1 MTHTLTAKAKS
12 KHSDEI
18 YAIQI
23 TQAKGDIE
31 TSCTCRA
38 GQNHDLCWHVE
49 AVINGEVD
57 KLVFDGDT
65 SKAEQI
71 IEFIHSASFK
81 NSAFKRAYDE
91 WIEACEQFDRATVK
105 KRKKRDRLKKLMSV
119 STHSNS
125 KV

>member
-1 MTHTLTAKAKS
+1 MTQTLTAKAKS

-18 YAIQI
+18 YTIQI

-38 GQNHDLCWHVE
+38 GGNHDLCWHVE

-57 KLVFDGDT
+57 KLTFDGDT
-65 SKAEQI
+65 SGPEQI
-71 IEFIHSASFK
+71 IDFIHSAPFK
-81 NSAFKRAYDE
+81 SSPFKRAYDE

-105 KRKKRDRLKKLMSV
+105 KRKKRDRLKKQMTRS
-119 STHSNS
+119 SS
-125 KV
+125 KS